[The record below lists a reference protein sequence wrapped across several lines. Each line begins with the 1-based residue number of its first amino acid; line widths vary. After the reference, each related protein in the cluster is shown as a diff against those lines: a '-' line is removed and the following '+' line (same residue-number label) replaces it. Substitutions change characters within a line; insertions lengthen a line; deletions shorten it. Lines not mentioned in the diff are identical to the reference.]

1 MNSEGSELESHLI
14 EALIKGDQS
23 AYRSIYDLHKSI
35 VYNTAMGFLTNKNDA
50 EDITQEVFVQ
60 VFRSV
65 KNFKKESKLSTW
77 IYRITIT
84 KCLDLL
90 RSRKAKKRFAIF
102 TDIFSDKEKDSEERF
117 IDYEHPGI
125 VEEKSEMSK
134 LLFKEIDSLPANQRI
149 AFVLNKVEKLSYQEI
164 SEVMETSVSS
174 VESLIFRAKG
184 NLKKK
189 LEGYYRG

>member
-1 MNSEGSELESHLI
+1 MYSEESELIES
-14 EALIKGDQS
+14 LIKGDQS
-23 AYRSIYDLHKSI
+23 AYRSIYDLYSTS
-35 VYNTAMGFLTNKNDA
+35 VYNTAMGFITNKNDA

-77 IYRITIT
+77 IYRITVT

-102 TDIFSDKEKDSEERF
+102 KNIFSDPEKDGEEYF

-125 VEEKSEMSK
+125 VEENSEMSK
-134 LLFKEIDSLPANQRI
+134 TLFKEIDSLPANQRI
-149 AFVLNKVEKLSYQEI
+149 AFVLNKVEKLSYQDI
-164 SEVMETSVSS
+164 SEIMDTSVSS
-174 VESLIFRAKG
+174 VESLIFRAKA
-184 NLKKK
+184 NLRKK
-189 LEGYYRG
+189 LERYYRE